1 MGLGKGG
8 AEPGPATV
16 EQVVRILEE
25 YVGALPTTDLDEPHT
40 VTFVRAW
47 TLTRILGGTTS
58 SAAVSAAD
66 APSADAPS
74 EGAPPAAPLSGG
86 ASLRVGG
93 TVVRRYAAREE
104 RADEVDDQRTY
115 EQLVGAA
122 QALAAR
128 GFPSEEVYEGWR
140 TVAIDLP
147 VLAVPLPGPA
157 GGEPAGGDQA
167 GGEPIGKS
175 GPAGKDSG
183 KKTGKKAG
191 KKRRLWR
198 STPVTA

>member
-1 MGLGKGG
+1 MGLGKDD
-8 AEPGPATV
+8 AEPGPAAV

-25 YVGALPTTDLDEPHT
+25 YVGGLPTTDPDEPHT
-40 VTFVRAW
+40 VAFVRTW
-47 TLTRILGGTTS
+47 TLTRTLGEATP
-58 SAAVSAAD
+58 SAASAPAD
-66 APSADAPS
+66 GTPSADAPS
-74 EGAPPAAPLSGG
+74 ATPLSAGALAPGGAP
-86 ASLRVGG
+86 LRVGG
-93 TVVRRYAAREE
+93 TVVRRYAAQDDHAD

-147 VLAVPLPGPA
+147 ASAVPVAAPV
-157 GGEPAGGDQA
+157 
-167 GGEPIGKS
+167 
-175 GPAGKDSG
+175 GKDQVGSDPAE
-183 KKTGKKAG
+183 KKAG

-198 STPVTA
+198 STTVTV